1 MTNFSES
8 FLSTH
13 TLSLWNSDLWAIF
26 AIFSESDRPMDTP
39 YYLDTSKKK
48 TSINFLV
55 ISTYFFEFRWEK
67 NRRRFD
73 VLSSM

>member
-26 AIFSESDRPMDTP
+26 AIFNESDRPMDTP

-48 TSINFLV
+48 HP
-55 ISTYFFEFRWEK
+55 
-67 NRRRFD
+67 
-73 VLSSM
+73 